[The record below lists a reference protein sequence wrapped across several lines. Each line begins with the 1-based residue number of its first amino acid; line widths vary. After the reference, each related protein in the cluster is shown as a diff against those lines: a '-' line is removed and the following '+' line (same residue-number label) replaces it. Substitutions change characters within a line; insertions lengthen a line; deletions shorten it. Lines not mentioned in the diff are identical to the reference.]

1 MKPLPIDP
9 REKLINQIQIIFNVK
24 VSDSFVKN
32 IDCEFSKR
40 TGRIK
45 NFFIDSKLFATLRT
59 NGGLALT
66 IFGAKKMM
74 RYKSFRKNCIIP
86 KDDAVLFVC
95 EGKSLF
101 CKHVDWCGIN
111 VQNGSD
117 VVVIDNDYN
126 VLAVGK
132 SMCSYKTMKKL
143 QYGVAVKIREGIK
156 SRYNNK

>member
-9 REKLINQIQIIFNVK
+9 REKLINQIYMIFDVK
-24 VSDSFVKN
+24 VSDNFVKN
-32 IDCEFSKR
+32 INCEFSKK

-45 NFFIDSKLFATLRT
+45 NFFIDSILFATLRK

-66 IFGAKKMM
+66 IFGAEKMM
-74 RYKSFRKNCIIP
+74 MYKSFRKNCIIP
-86 KDDAVLFVC
+86 KNEAISFVC
-95 EGKSLF
+95 EGRSLF

-117 VVVIDNDYN
+117 VVVVDNEYN

-132 SMCSYKTMKKL
+132 SVCSHYNMKKL

-156 SRYNNK
+156 SRNNNK